1 MKARIPL
8 PNDLKSAVKTEIA
21 AEWKKI
27 QKEKSLEMAQRCLKV
42 YLYVLNR
49 DYGFGKK
56 RLTDFY
62 NRCGEFMKTSDDNEV
77 FWEQLDKVIIDTY
90 GFSELGRDYTDRGKA
105 IRY

>member
-1 MKARIPL
+1 MINAE
-8 PNDLKSAVKTEIA
+8 KTEIA

-27 QKEKSLEMAQRCLKV
+27 QKEKALEMAQRCLKV

-49 DYGFGKK
+49 DYG
-56 RLTDFY
+56 
-62 NRCGEFMKTSDDNEV
+62 TSDDNEV

-105 IRY
+105 IR

>member
-21 AEWKKI
+21 AEWRKI
-27 QKEKSLEMAQRCLKV
+27 QKEKALEMAQRCLKV

-62 NRCGEFMKTSDDNEV
+62 NRCGEFMATADDNEV

-90 GFSELGRDYTDRGKA
+90 GFNELGRDYTDRGKA
-105 IRY
+105 IR